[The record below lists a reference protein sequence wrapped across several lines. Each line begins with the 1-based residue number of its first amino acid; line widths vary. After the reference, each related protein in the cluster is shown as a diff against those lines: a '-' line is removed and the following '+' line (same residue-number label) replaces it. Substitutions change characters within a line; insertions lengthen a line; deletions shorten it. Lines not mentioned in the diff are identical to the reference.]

1 MDERTRLVE
10 AYRWLRQYGINDS
23 HSGNASLR
31 DGDRMWITPQ
41 GAWADT
47 LAVEALVACPL
58 AGGPVPGASRD
69 QALHRAVYRANP
81 RARAVMHGHVPH
93 AVALT
98 LAGGD
103 YRPPDLEGQYYFPVV
118 PVLRIAYGDYF
129 EESPARVARRLADH
143 PVVIVAGH
151 GAYAWGESVEQA
163 YQWLC
168 SLELSARTAWLARL
182 AGTLEA
188 G

>member
-1 MDERTRLVE
+1 MLLVQ

-31 DGDRMWITPQ
+31 DGDRLWITPR

-47 LAVEALVACPL
+47 LEAADLVACPL
-58 AGGPVPGASRD
+58 EGPPAAGASRD
-69 QALHRAVYRANP
+69 LALHRAVYRANP
-81 RARAVMHGHVPH
+81 RARAVIHAHVPH

-98 LAGGD
+98 LDGGD
-103 YRPPDLEGQYYFPVV
+103 YHPPDLEGQLYFPVV
-118 PVLRIAYGDYF
+118 PVLSIAYGDYF
-129 EESPARVARRLADH
+129 EESPHRVARALADH
-143 PVVIVAGH
+143 PVAVVAGH
-151 GAYAWGESVEQA
+151 GAYARGETVEQA

-182 AGTLEA
+182 AGTWP
-188 G
+188 GG